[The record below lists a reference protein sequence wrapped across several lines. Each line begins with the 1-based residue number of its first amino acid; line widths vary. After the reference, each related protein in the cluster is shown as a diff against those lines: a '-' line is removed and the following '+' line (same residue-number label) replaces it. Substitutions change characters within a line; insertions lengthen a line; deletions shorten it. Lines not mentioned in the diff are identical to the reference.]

1 MKSFIILSFLLMSGC
16 GSTPD
21 LQTLP
26 EATKVLSE
34 HIEKANLSKV
44 FCEGTGLH
52 SYWEGMNYYSFKC
65 KNGGYFTLRKR

>member
-1 MKSFIILSFLLMSGC
+1 MKTLITLTAILLTGC
-16 GSTPD
+16 GATSD
-21 LQTLP
+21 LQSLP

-34 HIEKANLSKV
+34 HIEKAKLSEV

-52 SYWEGMNYYSFKC
+52 SYWEGVGYYSFKC